1 MTCLRKVERTLDIL
15 EILQI
20 KKPGLVLATDE
31 EVPDLDTFVAKSVIF
46 CIMAV
51 TKRIKYMSLKKVMRP
66 DVRMDA
72 FLISAPTAVK

>member
-1 MTCLRKVERTLDIL
+1 ML
-15 EILQI
+15 
-20 KKPGLVLATDE
+20 LATDE
-31 EVPDLDTFVAKSVIF
+31 EVPDLETFVAKSVIF

-72 FLISAPTAVK
+72 FLISAPTAVKWPHPKAVKYNFLLNDHFWKQ